1 MPLLFLQNLKPT
13 STWEYFVVF
22 LIGFGCFLI
31 GWIFSKRS
39 SKRRYEKLLAEQK
52 KKNKEEFI
60 NTSYA
65 PSKGVRA
72 VKTRERSGRAVDA
85 IDDDLDA
92 TEDVAIENSP
102 LNFESFGVADAS
114 QKDDLKRIKGVGPFI
129 EEKLNT
135 IGIYTFDQISK
146 FSPEDAQTVT
156 ELISFFPGRIE
167 RDDWKGQA
175 AILKKDSD
183 TDFSKRLGS
192 EKVS

>member
-1 MPLLFLQNLKPT
+1 MPFLLLESLAPV

-31 GWIFSKRS
+31 GWIFAKRS
-39 SKRRYEKLLAEQK
+39 CKRKYEKLLAAEKSK
-52 KKNKEEFI
+52 KKDEFI

-65 PSKGVRA
+65 PSRGVRA
-72 VKTRERSGRAVDA
+72 VKTRERSGKAVDSK
-85 IDDDLDA
+85 DSDS
-92 TEDVAIENSP
+92 TETVDTENSP
-102 LNFESFGVADAS
+102 LNFDSFGVADAS
-114 QKDDLKRIKGVGPFI
+114 EKDDLKRIKGVGPFI

-146 FSPEDAQTVT
+146 FTPEDMQAVT

-175 AILKKDSD
+175 AILKKGGN
-183 TDFSKRLGS
+183 TDFSKRLSS
-192 EKVS
+192 EE

>member
-1 MPLLFLQNLKPT
+1 MPFLLLDSLAPI
-13 STWEYFVVF
+13 SGWEYFVVF

-31 GWIFSKRS
+31 GWIFAKRS
-39 SKRRYEKLLAEQK
+39 SKRKYEKLLAEQK

-85 IDDDLDA
+85 IDDLDA
-92 TEDVAIENSP
+92 TENVDVESSP
-102 LNFESFGVADAS
+102 LNFESFGVANAS
-114 QKDDLKRIKGVGPFI
+114 EKDDLKRIKGVGPFI
-129 EEKLNT
+129 EDKLNT

-146 FSPEDAQTVT
+146 FSTEDMQTVT

-175 AILKKDSD
+175 AVLKKDSD
-183 TDFSKRLGS
+183 TDFSKRLSS
-192 EKVS
+192 EK

>member
-1 MPLLFLQNLKPT
+1 MPLLFLQNLTPT

-39 SKRRYEKLLAEQK
+39 SKRKYEKLLAEQK

-85 IDDDLDA
+85 TDDLDA
-92 TEDVAIENSP
+92 TAVENSP

-114 QKDDLKRIKGVGPFI
+114 EKDDLKRIKGVGPFI
-129 EEKLNT
+129 EDKLNT

-146 FSPEDAQTVT
+146 FSPEDMQTVT

-175 AILKKDSD
+175 SVLKKDSD
-183 TDFSKRLGS
+183 TDFSKRLS
-192 EKVS
+192 SDK

>member
-1 MPLLFLQNLKPT
+1 MPLLLLDSLTPV
-13 STWEYFVVF
+13 SGWEYFVVF

-31 GWIFSKRS
+31 GWIFGKRS
-39 SKRRYEKLLAEQK
+39 CKRKYEKLLAAEKSK
-52 KKNKEEFI
+52 KKDEFI
-60 NTSYA
+60 NTSYT
-65 PSKGVRA
+65 PSTGVRA

-85 IDDDLDA
+85 TDTDSDEAETID
-92 TEDVAIENSP
+92 TENSP
-102 LNFESFGVADAS
+102 LNFDSFGVADAS
-114 QKDDLKRIKGVGPFI
+114 EKDDLKRIKGVGPYI

-146 FSPEDAQTVT
+146 FTSADMQTVT

-175 AILKKDSD
+175 TVLKKGGD

-192 EKVS
+192 EK